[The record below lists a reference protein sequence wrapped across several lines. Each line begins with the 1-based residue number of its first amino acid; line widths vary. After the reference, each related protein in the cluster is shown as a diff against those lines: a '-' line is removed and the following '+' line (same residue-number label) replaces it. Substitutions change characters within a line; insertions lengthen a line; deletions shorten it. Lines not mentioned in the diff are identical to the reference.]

1 MYSIG
6 YTTVFVFYV
15 YIYDSWLQERT
26 MSKKECLN
34 EKVVQFW
41 VLHIHVIAMLARSG
55 SSSKENLVTSSEFL
69 AADSA
74 VKR

>member
-41 VLHIHVIAMLARSG
+41 VLHNVIAMLARSG